1 MNLQGVFNSPTAT
14 VLHGP
19 IDSEGDQ
26 YQEVS
31 RDLTLFEDL
40 QRVVVV
46 CFLCGS
52 ALNHQQFFRNRNQM
66 IHEWISHEM
75 VTTESFQE

>member
-1 MNLQGVFNSPTAT
+1 M
-14 VLHGP
+14 LHGP

-31 RDLTLFEDL
+31 RDLTILEDL
-40 QRVVVV
+40 QQVVVV
-46 CFLCGS
+46 CFLRGL
-52 ALNHQQFFRNRNQM
+52 ALNLM
-66 IHEWISHEM
+66 LHEWISHEM